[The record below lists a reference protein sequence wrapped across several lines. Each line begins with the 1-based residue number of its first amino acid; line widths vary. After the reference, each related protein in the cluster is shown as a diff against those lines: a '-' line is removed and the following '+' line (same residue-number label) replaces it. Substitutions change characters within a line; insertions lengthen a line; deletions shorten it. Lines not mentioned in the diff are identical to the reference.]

1 MPIITRYKYLRAAV
15 IHTAKNDVRF
25 YLTGVYLGDGFIS
38 ATNGHTMI
46 MIEDDILGLGLI
58 IPRETILSLIKK
70 LGTRKDYELSIESK
84 DDGFGLI
91 SCNGEFELFEFI
103 EGKFP
108 DVKRV
113 DVPEPTKPVACW
125 NTYDADYVKDFQ
137 KSLHILQ
144 GNPHSS
150 PLIKSTGE
158 NTSAYVCLNNNA
170 HGILMPMR
178 M

>member
-25 YLTGVYLGDGFIS
+25 HLTGVYLGDGFIS
-38 ATNGHTMI
+38 ATDGYRMI
-46 MIEDDILGLGLI
+46 MIEDNIYGLGLI
-58 IPRETILSLIKK
+58 IPRDTILSLIKK
-70 LGTRKDYELSIESK
+70 LGTRRDHELSIEIK

-91 SCNGEFELFEFI
+91 SCAGEFEYFKFI
-103 EGKFP
+103 DGKFP

-113 DVPEPTKPVACW
+113 DIPEPTEPVACW
-125 NTYDADYVKDFQ
+125 NTYNASYVKDFE

-144 GNPHSS
+144 GNPHSA
-150 PLIKSTGE
+150 PMLKPRDE
-158 NTSAYVCLNNNA
+158 NSAIYVCLTDTA

>member
-25 YLTGVYLGDGFIS
+25 YLTGVYLGNGFIS

-70 LGTRKDYELSIESK
+70 LGTRKDYELSIEIK

-91 SCNGEFELFEFI
+91 SCAGGFEYFRFI
-103 EGKFP
+103 QGKFP
-108 DVKRV
+108 DVARV

-125 NTYDADYVKDFQ
+125 NTYDADYVKAFQ
-137 KSLHILQ
+137 KSFHILT
-144 GNPHSS
+144 GFLRNS
-150 PLIKSTGE
+150 PLIKQTGE
-158 NTSAYVCLNNNA
+158 NTSAYVCLTDYA